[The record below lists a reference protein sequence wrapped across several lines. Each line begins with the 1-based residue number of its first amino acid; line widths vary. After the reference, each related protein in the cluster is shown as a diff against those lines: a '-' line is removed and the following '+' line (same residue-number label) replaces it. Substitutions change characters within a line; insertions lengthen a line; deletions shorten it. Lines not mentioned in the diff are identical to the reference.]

1 MKQKKT
7 NIKIKH
13 HKYNLYNKKK
23 NKTKRVLTVIITV
36 VAACGLG
43 VLGYGLGKPI
53 VNYFQN
59 REEYIS
65 DSSGSW
71 FPPSGSEISGSSVS
85 SGESG
90 SNVSSGE
97 PTSTPVEVTDPKIYF
112 LPENAAVSSAAL
124 NSALAAAKESGCDT
138 AAVTLKDQIG
148 NFLYKSN
155 IAGIKDGDTTIGA
168 MTARQICEAI
178 TAAGLT
184 PAAKISTLMDRSS
197 PSLVGGGYVLAS
209 GVGSWHD
216 ANPEKGG
223 KQWLSPFNQETVKFI
238 GDITSELSMAG
249 FKHIIC
255 ADTRFPAFYKSDI
268 NKFLSNLPLT
278 DYAKRSAALWNV
290 VSSAKEGC
298 EKNGAVMWL
307 MMSAESISAEKKES
321 TDAEITK
328 SADKIKNER
337 LIVSYT
343 GASGT
348 TPARGDAAEFAR
360 QISAA
365 AHGAKVAVSVKA
377 GSSAAVDNARNVFI
391 NAGFD
396 VFVES

>member
-23 NKTKRVLTVIITV
+23 NKTKRVLTVIITI

-43 VLGYGLGKPI
+43 VLGYGLGKPL

-59 REEYIS
+59 REEYTS
-65 DSSGSW
+65 DPSSVWSPSSGSQI
-71 FPPSGSEISGSSVS
+71 SES
-85 SGESG
+85 SGNQGES
-90 SNVSSGE
+90 SSLISSGD
-97 PTSTPVEVTDPKIYF
+97 PNSTPVEVTDPKIYF
-112 LPENAAVSSAAL
+112 LPENAAVSSTAL
-124 NSALAAAKESGCDT
+124 NSAMAAAKESDCDT
-138 AAVTLKDQIG
+138 VAVTLKDNKG
-148 NFLYKSN
+148 NFLYKSD
-155 IAGIKDGDTTIGA
+155 IAGIKDGDTIIGA

-178 TAAGLT
+178 TSSGLT
-184 PAAKISTLMDRSS
+184 PAAKISTLMDSSS
-197 PSLVGGGYVLAS
+197 PRLIAGGYELANEN
-209 GVGSWHD
+209 GYWLD
-216 ANPEKGG
+216 AAPSKGG
-223 KQWLSPFNQETVKFI
+223 KQWLSPFKKETVKFI
-238 GDITSELSMAG
+238 GDITSELSAAG
-249 FKHIIC
+249 FKHIVC

-268 NKFLSNLPLT
+268 DKYLSNLPLT
-278 DYAKRSAALWNV
+278 DYTKRSAALWEV
-290 VSSAKEGC
+290 VSSAKSGC
-298 EKNGAVMWL
+298 EKHGAVMWL

-328 SADKIKNER
+328 SSDKIKNEC

-343 GASGT
+343 GASG
-348 TPARGDAAEFAR
+348 DASEFAQ

-377 GSSAAVDNARNVFI
+377 GSSAAADNARKVFT